1 MILDVVHDDADDDDG
16 VDADD
21 VDTKDKDDKL
31 STYAM
36 LRLLT
41 N

>member
-1 MILDVVHDDADDDDG
+1 MILDVVHADDDDG